1 MPRSTIALLA
11 VLAGSTVGC
20 AHARATSGPTT
31 SDGSADGSANDPV
44 VCYSFATAD
53 PAVEASP
60 EPPGSFDEDA
70 PEATHEATVPVPRN
84 ATVLVMEAE
93 DLGGGSEA
101 IVATPKRPKLGS
113 LLSGVGMAPSR

>member
-20 AHARATSGPTT
+20 AHARATSEPMTF
-31 SDGSADGSANDPV
+31 DGSADEPANDPV
-44 VCYSFATAD
+44 ARSTVAAAD
-53 PAVEASP
+53 PATEASP
-60 EPPGSFDEDA
+60 EQPDSFDEDP
-70 PEATHEATVPVPRN
+70 PEAPHEATVPVPQN

-113 LLSGVGMAPSR
+113 LLSGVGMAPSH